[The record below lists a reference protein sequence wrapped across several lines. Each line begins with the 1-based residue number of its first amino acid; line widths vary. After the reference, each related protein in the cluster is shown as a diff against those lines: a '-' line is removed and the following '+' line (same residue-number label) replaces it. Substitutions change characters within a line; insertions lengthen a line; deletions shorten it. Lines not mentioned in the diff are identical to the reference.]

1 MDWQERE
8 MLHWVVCCFINFNP
22 RFKFSSRMGL
32 LYLWAGGN
40 FFSLPWKHGDGR
52 SVVHWQV
59 GEDER
64 KADDREARGNKRVQV
79 VPWGALQQVREV
91 LLCSAL
97 GRPSWSTAPSAGP
110 FDSMILYES
119 VKVVP
124 DSFLRHS
131 LTNPVCA

>member
-1 MDWQERE
+1 
-8 MLHWVVCCFINFNP
+8 
-22 RFKFSSRMGL
+22 MGL

-97 GRPSWSTAPSAGP
+97 GRPSWSTAPSAGLP
-110 FDSMILYES
+110 SSKQTGNGWREPCRGLQRWWGPAAP
-119 VKVVP
+119 P
-124 DSFLRHS
+124 DGDRLRAPGLFTWGREGWEGS
-131 LTNPVCA
+131 DQC